1 VSQRAEA
8 LLGQPLLD
16 VGDVDLGCASRLTY
30 VLRQTFRYEYDRPV
44 YQLRQ
49 RLVVVPVSAHGS
61 ARRRIHRLTVTAKN
75 ALIVKRRQRNG
86 NLVVVA
92 DVSVVGRSVGFTL
105 EAVVERDGPHRDHL
119 MPASAATARRWL
131 MPTTLTAADDAVLAM
146 AQQLRGKRP
155 RDVAEESCT
164 LARAALA
171 YEFGVTSTRTTAAEA
186 VRLGRGV
193 CQDHAHL
200 MIALCRTAGVAARYV
215 SGHLLGE
222 GGTHAWVEV
231 LVAENGVTRAVA
243 FDPCNGCPID
253 ERYLTVATG
262 RDYSDVAP
270 TSGTYFGPARGR
282 LAATKQMGLT
292 AIA

>member
-16 VGDVDLGCASRLTY
+16 VSDVDLGCASRLTY

-49 RLVVVPVSAHGS
+49 RLVVVPVAAHGS
-61 ARRRIHRLTVTAKN
+61 ARRRMHRLTVTAKN
-75 ALIVKRRQRNG
+75 ALVVNRQLNG

-92 DVSVVGRSVGFTL
+92 DVSVVRRTVGFTL

-119 MPASAATARRWL
+119 MPATAATAPRWL
-131 MPTTLTAADDAVLAM
+131 MPTRLTAADDTVLAM

-155 RDVAEESCT
+155 RDVAELSCM
-164 LARAALA
+164 LAHAALT
-171 YEFGVTSTRTTAAEA
+171 YEFGITSTRTTAAEA
-186 VRLGRGV
+186 IGLGRGV

-231 LVAENGVTRAVA
+231 LVAEDGVTRAVGL
-243 FDPCNGCPID
+243 DPCNGCPID
-253 ERYLTVATG
+253 QRYLTVATG

-270 TSGTYFGPARGR
+270 TSGTYVGPARGR
-282 LAATKQMGLT
+282 LTATKQMGL
-292 AIA
+292 AAVA

>member
-16 VGDVDLGCASRLTY
+16 VGDVDLGSASRLTY

-44 YQLRQ
+44 YQLQQ
-49 RLVVVPVSAHGS
+49 RLVVVPVASHGS
-61 ARRRIHRLTVTAKN
+61 ARRRMHRLTVTAKN
-75 ALIVKRRQRNG
+75 ARVVKQRQRSG

-92 DVSVVGRSVGFTL
+92 DVSVVRRTVGFTL

-119 MPASAATARRWL
+119 MPATAATAPRWL
-131 MPTTLTAADDAVLAM
+131 MPTRLTAADDALHAM

-155 RDVAEESCT
+155 RDVAEESCA

-186 VRLGRGV
+186 LGLGRGV

-200 MIALCRTAGVAARYV
+200 MIALCRSAGVAARYV
-215 SGHLLGE
+215 SGHLFGE

-231 LVAENGVTRAVA
+231 LVAENGVTRAVGL
-243 FDPCNGCPID
+243 DPCNGCPVD

-270 TSGTYFGPARGR
+270 TSGTYVGTARGQ
-282 LAATKQMGLT
+282 LTATKQMGL
-292 AIA
+292 AAVA

>member
-16 VGDVDLGCASRLTY
+16 VGDVDLGRASRLTY
-30 VLRQTFRYEYDRPV
+30 VLRQTFRYEYDQPA

-49 RLVVVPVSAHGS
+49 RLVVVPVAAHGS
-61 ARRRIHRLTVTAKN
+61 ARRQMHRLTVTGKN
-75 ALIVKRRQRNG
+75 ARVVNRRQRNG
-86 NLVVVA
+86 NLVVVV
-92 DVSVVGRSVGFTL
+92 DMPVVPRTVGFML

-119 MPASAATARRWL
+119 MPATAATAPRWL
-131 MPTTLTAADDAVLAM
+131 MPTRLTAADDAVRAM
-146 AQQLRGKRP
+146 AHQLRGKRP
-155 RDVAEESCT
+155 RDIAEESCA

-186 VRLGRGV
+186 LGLGRGV

-231 LVAENGVTRAVA
+231 LVAEDGLTRAVGL
-243 FDPCNGCPID
+243 DPCNGCPVD

-270 TSGTYFGPARGR
+270 ASGTYVGPARGR
-282 LAATKQMGLT
+282 LTATKQMGL
-292 AIA
+292 AAVA

>member
-1 VSQRAEA
+1 MSQRAEA

-16 VGDVDLGCASRLTY
+16 VGDVDLGGASLLTY

-49 RLVVVPVSAHGS
+49 RLVIVPVAAHGS
-61 ARRRIHRLTVTAKN
+61 ARRRMHRLTVTAQD
-75 ALIVKRRQRNG
+75 ALVAKRRQRNG

-92 DVSVVGRSVGFTL
+92 DVSVVHRTVDFTL

-119 MPASAATARRWL
+119 MAATAATAPRWL
-131 MPTTLTAADDAVLAM
+131 MPTRLTAADEAVLEM

-164 LARAALA
+164 LAHAALV

-186 VRLGRGV
+186 LRLGRGV

-231 LVAENGVTRAVA
+231 LVAEDGVTRAVA
-243 FDPCNGCPID
+243 LDPCNACSVD

-270 TSGTYFGPARGR
+270 TSGTYIGPARGR
-282 LAATKQMGLT
+282 LTATKRMGL
-292 AIA
+292 AAVA